1 MIRIR
6 ERREIRRRIAELERP
21 AWDGGYRISPA
32 AHELLRARAR
42 REWLLTA
49 ETDLALDL
57 ADNPLPSRRFT

>member
-6 ERREIRRRIAELERP
+6 PRRARRRRLAELERP
-21 AWDGGYRISPA
+21 YWAGGYKISPA
-32 AHELLRARAR
+32 RAAVLRERAR

-57 ADNPLPSRRFT
+57 AEEPLPWRQ